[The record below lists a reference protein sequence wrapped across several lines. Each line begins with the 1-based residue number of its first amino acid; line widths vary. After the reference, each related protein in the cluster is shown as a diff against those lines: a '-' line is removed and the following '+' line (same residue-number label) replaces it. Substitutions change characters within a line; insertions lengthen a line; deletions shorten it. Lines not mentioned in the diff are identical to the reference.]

1 MFGTNNFVLCP
12 IKAYKKY
19 QKSTSKLSF
28 AAHKLIFRTENG
40 KTYTGKLFNADLKA
54 LLCSVIDY
62 SSMGKVSLHS
72 FRIGI
77 TTMLGKLGFS
87 DQKIIA
93 MGLDILD
100 QIMFA
105 IY

>member
-1 MFGTNNFVLCP
+1 MSHSNIG
-12 IKAYKKY
+12 
-19 QKSTSKLSF
+19 Q
-28 AAHKLIFRTENG
+28 
-40 KTYTGKLFNADLKA
+40 TYTGKLFNADLKA
-54 LLCSVIDY
+54 FLGSVIDY

-77 TTMLGKLGFS
+77 ITMLGKLGFS
-87 DQKIIA
+87 DQKIMA
-93 MGLDILD
+93 MALDILD